1 MSDQQPT
8 TDNPPEQVNK
18 AADPVARQSVRS
30 EVFMLRIGLLM
41 AVVMVVG
48 FGAGWILFHDLTF
61 VFSAMTGLNWL
72 IGRAAGMSFGY
83 ASGLP
88 HTVVIPANMLIESM
102 QVLLIYPLFVLSVDN
117 LLDLPRLKPF
127 IKRLHDTAE
136 VSRGNVRK
144 FGFVGLFI
152 FVFMPFWMTGPV
164 VGSIIGYLLG
174 LRPWVNIAVVLS
186 ATFVAIGVWGLLL
199 NELSSWAATYDR
211 LAPFALVAAAVLI
224 VLGSHFWQRRKTGRR
239 HNVRA

>member
-1 MSDQQPT
+1 MA
-8 TDNPPEQVNK
+8 NPQSPQSNFTEQ
-18 AADPVARQSVRS
+18 APGSGARKSVRS

-41 AVVMVVG
+41 AILMVIA
-48 FGAGWILFHDLTF
+48 FSAGWALFHELTL

-88 HTVVIPANMLIESM
+88 HSVVIPANMIIESM
-102 QVLLIYPLFVLSVDN
+102 QVLLVYPLFVLSVDN
-117 LLDLPRLKPF
+117 LLDLRRLKPF
-127 IKRLHDTAE
+127 INRLHETAK
-136 VSRGNVRK
+136 VSRGNVSK

-174 LRPWVNIAVVLS
+174 MRPWVNIAVVLS

-199 NELSSWAATYDR
+199 NELNAWAAAYDR
-211 LAPFALVAAAVLI
+211 LAPFALVAAAALI
-224 VLGSHFWQRRKTGRR
+224 VLSSHFWQRRKTAKRNG
-239 HNVRA
+239 AGT